1 MKASHFT
8 LRAGLL
14 TAVSAAA
21 LVPAAA
27 LAQQSSTTQGVLN
40 SAPTDQAA
48 SPSAA
53 AAEAQGEAAA
63 PSQPTSV
70 TGANAGGGDEIVV
83 TGIRG
88 AQTAAVNV
96 KRNAASVVD
105 AISAEDIGKL
115 PDVTISDSLQRIPGV
130 QIRREAG
137 EGGAV
142 NVRGLPQVQTLLN
155 GEAYLGANSITSIQ
169 PNFTD
174 IPSQLFAGADVIKS
188 TTADLLNAGI
198 TGTINLRTR
207 RPFDLK
213 DGITAAVTA
222 ETSYGDKVKRFNPQ
236 ANLLVGYHTDGFGAL
251 LSASYADVKLSN
263 SHNGIQEGYGG
274 ALHNEGFADATSGNG
289 FSPANRPN
297 GTRLG
302 NGIDVNGDGD
312 ANDTYWAPQSHT
324 AWDREIQRKRLGI
337 NGSIQ
342 AELSDAFEF
351 VADGFYTRQL
361 QYDRIAGFQFQ
372 DVNWQAAEF
381 TPGASRR
388 TGVNLGGFDFNTIQR
403 YDYDLGNFDSYS
415 ENLRTLSS
423 SKNFNAE
430 LKYDNG
436 GKFKATL
443 RGIYGKAKQDRD
455 QSYTQ
460 FSLSNGAQWQPNGI
474 GHYPASLG
482 GDRAFNQ
489 NGYLVNTIA
498 GANSLPAVVDYTG
511 GRPTF
516 TLPSQL
522 TTLLADPNNYALK
535 TISSEGNYSR
545 DADLKVVRADGSY
558 AFSDQFNLTFG
569 ARWSD
574 RDAQNTTFDRVSPLY
589 PGLAS
594 DPNGCLVK
602 WKAFDVNLTNTSTC
616 SAGDAAGFFT
626 AGLTRKATDQ
636 IFGDQL
642 KQYNLPVNGVPAIY
656 VLDPNA
662 QDHSEDWQNKFYPGS
677 VNSVQPG
684 ASYRVGVEQRSGYVQ
699 ANFDTDIGIPFQ
711 GNVGVRIIQTRLD
724 ITQNLA
730 SSTPQAYG
738 VSALPAGTLNTKR
751 DFTDVLPAIN
761 LAFGIQPNLKLRA
774 AYSKTMTL
782 LNLDQWGG
790 GLTLNYAI
798 DTSVPGSPVFAVRS
812 GNSDGNPALDPWRA
826 DNYDLSLEYYI
837 GRASLL
843 NVGFFYIDVESF
855 IQRGSITR
863 TDLPD
868 NDGVVRNRN
877 VQLSTPIQG
886 SGGTLKGFELGAK
899 LAFSDVGFVPD
910 FFRDFGIDANFTYSP
925 SKGNGDDLLGKALP
939 FQDNSKVQTNLALW
953 YQGEKLQARVAH
965 NFRSKR
971 LENGTFSDLGGGNYL
986 QLWQKPTNYIDASI
1000 SYDFTPN
1007 FTLYAQGSNLTA
1019 EREQYYLTFKD
1030 LRAYDNIYERRFLA
1044 GARVK
1049 F

>member
-1 MKASHFT
+1 VKATQFSA
-8 LRAGLL
+8 RAGLL
-14 TAVSAAA
+14 AAA
-21 LVPAAA
+21 STFALLPSGA
-27 LAQQSSTTQGVLN
+27 LAQQSSTTQGALN
-40 SAPTDQAA
+40 TAPTGQAA
-48 SPSAA
+48 SPSAVASEA
-53 AAEAQGEAAA
+53 AGEAAA
-63 PSQPTSV
+63 PSLPVSDGA
-70 TGANAGGGDEIVV
+70 TGAQDIVV
-83 TGIRG
+83 TGIRA

-115 PDVTISDSLQRIPGV
+115 PDVTISDSLQRVPGV

-188 TTADLLNAGI
+188 TSADLLNAGI

-213 DGITAAVTA
+213 QGLTAAAAA
-222 ETSYGDKVKRFNPQ
+222 EVSYGDKVKDYNPQ
-236 ANLLVGYHTDGFGAL
+236 GNLLFGYHGEGFGAL
-251 LSASYADVKLSN
+251 ISASYADVTLSN
-263 SHNGIQEGYGG
+263 SHTGIQEGYGG
-274 ALHNEGFADATSGNG
+274 ALHNESLADATSGNG
-289 FSPANRPN
+289 FSPPNRPN
-297 GTRLG
+297 GTAVAG
-302 NGIDVNGDGD
+302 GIDVNGDSD
-312 ANDTYWAPQSHT
+312 ANDTFWVPQSHT

-337 NGSIQ
+337 NGSVQ

-381 TPGASRR
+381 VPGASRS
-388 TGVNLGGFDFNTIQR
+388 TGVDLGGYNLNTVQR
-403 YDYDLGNFDSYS
+403 YDYDLPNFDSYS

-430 LKYDNG
+430 LKFDNG
-436 GKFKATL
+436 GRFKATL
-443 RGIYGKAKQDRD
+443 RGIYGEAKQKRD

-460 FSLSNGAQWQPNGI
+460 FSLSNGYQWQTNGI
-474 GHYPASLG
+474 GHYPDG
-482 GDRAFNQ
+482 NRPFNP
-489 NGYLVNTIA
+489 NGYAVSTIA
-498 GANSLPAVVDYTG
+498 GANALPAIIDYSG

-522 TTLLADPNNYALK
+522 TTLMADPANYALK
-535 TISSEGNYSR
+535 TISSEGNYRR
-545 DADLKVVRADGSY
+545 DADLKVVRGDGSY
-558 AFSDQFNLTFG
+558 QFSDQFNLTFG
-569 ARWSD
+569 LRWSD
-574 RDAQNTTFDRVSPLY
+574 RKAENTTFDRVSPLY

-594 DPNGCLVK
+594 DPAGCLVK
-602 WKAFDVNLTNTSTC
+602 WKAFDVNLNNTATC
-616 SAGDAAGFFT
+616 SAGNAGGYFT
-626 AGLTRKATDQ
+626 AGLVRPANDP
-636 IFGDQL
+636 IFDGQV
-642 KQYNLPVNGVPAIY
+642 KQYNLPVNGVPALY
-656 VLDPNA
+656 VLDPKA
-662 QDHSEDWQNKFYPGS
+662 QDHAEAWQNKFYPGS
-677 VNSVQPG
+677 VDSIQPG
-684 ASYRVGVEQRSGYVQ
+684 ASYKVGVEQRSGYIQ
-699 ANFDTDIGIPFQ
+699 ANFDTDIGIPFT

-724 ITQNLA
+724 ITQNLTDA
-730 SSTPQAYG
+730 QPQAYG
-738 VSALPAGTLNTKR
+738 VSALPAGTLVTKR

-761 LAFGIQPNLKLRA
+761 LSFGLQPNLKLRV

-798 DTSVPGSPVFAVRS
+798 DTSVPGTPVFAVRG
-812 GNSDGNPALDPWRA
+812 GNSDGNPGLDPWRA

-843 NVGFFYIDVESF
+843 SAGFFYIDVESF

-868 NDGVVRNRN
+868 NDGVVRNRS
-877 VQLSTPIQG
+877 VQISTPIQG

-899 LAFSDVGFVPD
+899 LAFSDVAFVPD
-910 FFRDFGIDANFTYSP
+910 FFSDFGIDANLTYSP

-939 FQDNSKVQTNLALW
+939 FQDNSKLQTNFALW
-953 YQGEKLQARVAH
+953 YQGDKLQARVAH

-986 QLWQKPTNYIDASI
+986 QLWQKPTNYVDASV

-1007 FTLYAQGSNLTA
+1007 ITVYVQGSNLTG
-1019 EREQYYLTFKD
+1019 EREKYYLTFKD
-1030 LRAYDNIYERRFLA
+1030 LKAYDNIYERRFLA

>member
-1 MKASHFT
+1 
-8 LRAGLL
+8 LL
-14 TAVSAAA
+14 TAVSALA
-21 LVPAAA
+21 LLPGVA
-27 LAQQSSTTQGVLN
+27 LAQQSSTTQGTLN
-40 SAPTDQAA
+40 NAPTDQAA
-48 SPSAA
+48 SPSNA
-53 AAEAQGEAAA
+53 AAEAAGEAAT
-63 PSQPTSV
+63 PSLPTSE
-70 TGANAGGGDEIVV
+70 TGGGPADIVV

-96 KRNAASVVD
+96 KRNAVSVVD

-115 PDVTISDSLQRIPGV
+115 PDVTISDSLQRVPGV

-213 DGITAAVTA
+213 NGLTAAASA
-222 ETSYGDKVKRFNPQ
+222 EVSYGDKVKKYNPQ
-236 ANLLVGYHTDGFGAL
+236 GNALIGFKGDGFGAL
-251 LSASYADVKLSN
+251 VSASYADVKLSN

-274 ALHNEGFADATSGNG
+274 ALHNEGFADATSSNG
-289 FSPANRPN
+289 FSPANRPR
-297 GTRLG
+297 GTRLAD
-302 NGIDVNGDGD
+302 GIDVNGDGD
-312 ANDTYWAPQSHT
+312 ANDTFWAPQSHT

-337 NGSIQ
+337 NGSVQ

-381 TPGASRR
+381 VPGASRN
-388 TGVNLGGFDFNTIQR
+388 TDIQLGGFDFNTIQK
-403 YDYDLGNFDSYS
+403 YNYDLGNFDSYS
-415 ENLRTLSS
+415 ENLRTLST

-430 LKYDNG
+430 LKFDNG
-436 GKFKATL
+436 GRFKATL
-443 RGIYGKAKQDRD
+443 RGIYGKAKQKRD

-460 FSLSNGAQWQPNGI
+460 FSLSNGFQWQANGI
-474 GHYPASLG
+474 GHYPDG
-482 GDRAFNQ
+482 NRQFNP
-489 NGYLVNTIA
+489 NGYSVNTIA
-498 GANSLPAVVDYTG
+498 GVNSLPAVVDYTG

-516 TLPSQL
+516 TLPGQL
-522 TTLLADPNNYALK
+522 TTLMGDASNYALK
-535 TISSEGNYSR
+535 TISSEGNYDR

-558 AFSDQFNLTFG
+558 EFSEQFNLAFG
-569 ARWSD
+569 LRWSD

-594 DPNGCLVK
+594 DPNGCVVK
-602 WKAFDVNLTNTSTC
+602 WKAFDVNLSNTSTC
-616 SAGDAAGFFT
+616 SAGDAGGFFT
-626 AGLTRKATDQ
+626 AGLVRPATDA
-636 IFGDQL
+636 IFDGKV
-642 KQYNLPVNGVPAIY
+642 KQYKLPVNGVPELF
-656 VLDPNA
+656 VLDPKA
-662 QDHSEDWQNKFYPGS
+662 QDHSEEWQNKFYPGS
-677 VNSVQPG
+677 QISVQPG

-699 ANFDTDIGIPFQ
+699 ANFNTDIGIPFS
-711 GNVGVRIIQTRLD
+711 GNVGVRIIQTKLD
-724 ITQNLA
+724 ITQNLTDA
-730 SSTPQAYG
+730 NPQAYG
-738 VSALPAGTLNTKR
+738 VSALPAGILVTKR

-761 LAFGIQPNLKLRA
+761 LSFGLQDNLKLRA

-798 DTSVPGSPVFAVRS
+798 DTSVPGAPVFAVRG

-826 DNYDLSLEYYI
+826 DNYDLSLEYYV

-843 NVGFFYIDVESF
+843 SAGFFYIDVESF

-868 NDGVVRNRN
+868 NDGVVRNRS
-877 VQLSTPIQG
+877 VQISTPIQG

-899 LAFSDVGFVPD
+899 LAFSDVTFVPD
-910 FFRDFGIDANFTYSP
+910 FFQDFGIDANFTYSP
-925 SKGNGDDLLGKALP
+925 SKGDGTDLFGKSLP
-939 FQDNSKVQTNLALW
+939 FQDNSKIQTNLALW

-971 LENGTFSDLGGGNYL
+971 LENGTFSDLGGGNFL

-1007 FTLYAQGSNLTA
+1007 VTLYVQGSNLTG
-1019 EREQYYLTFKD
+1019 EREKYYLTFKD